1 MHIKTPFLTYREQG
15 AVHGLLDAHQ
25 PRSDGMRRKIDG
37 LMLDVGEGTSAQIA
51 DQVRRNTK
59 DSADFLHLEFPRFEE
74 LRLVVR
80 QRDGREGH
88 VLFENGDLRAV
99 GGAAIGR
106 VPAFPQAL
114 GVLDGVRV
122 RQDAAGASAILEKG
136 AAVFLGGDSQADGV
150 FLQRDGAV
158 AHDAVKAQAGDV
170 QHVLRSQMYCAALR
184 GGVGI
189 G

>member
-59 DSADFLHLEFPRFEE
+59 DPADFLHLEFPRFEE

-88 VLFENGDLRAV
+88 VLFENGDL
-99 GGAAIGR
+99 
-106 VPAFPQAL
+106 
-114 GVLDGVRV
+114 
-122 RQDAAGASAILEKG
+122 
-136 AAVFLGGDSQADGV
+136 
-150 FLQRDGAV
+150 
-158 AHDAVKAQAGDV
+158 
-170 QHVLRSQMYCAALR
+170 
-184 GGVGI
+184 
-189 G
+189 